1 MRYVGVG
8 RRAVAILIDS
18 VILGAGLSTLADRG
32 GFEITHPTGPGS
44 FNLSWNLSRVGA
56 QGWAVTVI
64 WLVYMTLLEGMWG
77 ASLGKFALGIR
88 VVKTDGSPPDLVA
101 AFLRN
106 LLRLIDALFFYLVG
120 AIFVWSSPFKQR
132 LGDRV
137 AGTVV
142 VPARVAAHN
151 RSNPSLAPTSAPPP
165 PIPPR
170 PD

>member
-1 MRYVGVG
+1 MHYVGVG

-18 VILGAGLSTLADRG
+18 AILGVALTKLANG
-32 GFEITHPTGPGS
+32 GGVEMTHPTGPGS
-44 FNLSWNLSRVGA
+44 FSISWDLSRVGA
-56 QGWAVTVI
+56 QGSAVTII
-64 WLVYMTLLEGMWG
+64 WLVYMILLEGAWG

-106 LLRLIDALFFYLVG
+106 FLRLVDVLFFYLVG
-120 AIFVWSSPFKQR
+120 AIFVWTSPFKQR

-142 VPARVAAHN
+142 VPARVAAHS
-151 RSNPSLAPTSAPPP
+151 RSNAGVAPTNAPPP